1 MSTQKADGSLLFETK
16 VDEKGFDSGVKKLG
30 GIAAKGMAAVGA
42 SIVAAGTTVAG
53 LGAAAIKV
61 GIEFESAFAGVKKT
75 VDASDEQ
82 LSALHDG
89 LIDLSKEIPVTAA
102 GLSAIAESAG
112 QLGIDVDNIE
122 EFTATMADL
131 SVATN
136 LTAEEAA
143 TSFARFANIVG
154 MSQENFDK
162 LGSVVVALGNNLA
175 TTEAE
180 ITAMAMR
187 IAGAGSQVGLTEA
200 QIMAFSGALSS
211 VGIEAEAGGTA
222 FSTLI
227 SKMSLAVAQGG
238 AALTDF
244 SDVAGMTGD
253 EFREA
258 FEQDAGQA
266 ILSFI
271 QGLARINDE
280 GGSAIKTL
288 DDIGLSDI
296 RMRDALLR
304 ASGASDVF
312 AEALDIAN
320 TAWDENIAL
329 SKEAEQRYKTME
341 SRLQLLKNSVSALG
355 IAIYESTDEGLGSA
369 VDLAMGWV
377 DELTQA
383 FSSGGT
389 RGLVL
394 AAGDILA
401 DMVSVLAE
409 KSGDLID
416 VGADAIDAFATGLR
430 RNAKNIATNLQKA
443 LKDAVSGLSKALPS
457 IAKAGVRL
465 ATELVGAIAESL
477 PDDLLPAAVDVFFDT
492 LVALLT
498 DLPTLIKVGAQF
510 AAGLV
515 EGIFSAIPRLLSGIG
530 DVFTALF
537 TDNFRIADAVTE
549 QTADMRAAVES
560 IQDEIARSNEAFAEQ
575 QDSILASAEVAE
587 QYAGV
592 IDRLS
597 GKDLNAGEMAE
608 LQAAVEG
615 LNTLYPDL
623 NLQIDE
629 QGRLIGIAKDEIYK
643 YIEASAQM
651 AMTEAY
657 LQKIRDNTAALVDVQ
672 IAQREAV
679 EEYDAALAQKNELEA
694 RQAELLQL
702 QTDLENGRASALMAN
717 TAAYI
722 EAIPALESYFVQLED
737 GTWALQ
743 EHVSLDQAFSA
754 AQTGLLNVL
763 GEVSNSIE
771 VQTGAMDTASG
782 TIGGLQGEIN
792 GLNEENARLAQMANE
807 SGAAIANAGAQASGA
822 AQSMGSAS
830 ASLGQYSEA
839 ASGAANAV
847 AEGMNNAAGAAST
860 LPTVANMAAQ
870 SAVTGIQNATAP
882 MAEAGQMMMQS
893 AVDGATSAAPELA
906 TAAGN
911 AVDAAASKAKGQT
924 AQCSTIGSQMV
935 QGMVNGVNSNS
946 GALATAMANCVSAG
960 IEAARRAANINS
972 PSRRTRDEVGKPL
985 AEGEEVGYVKQIEKS
1000 GRRMLEAQEDAVFDR
1015 LKKSAADTSTQGL
1028 TPIQAAPVP
1037 APVPTVIHRAGDTII
1052 IEKPCESP
1060 AETARQIEL
1069 AKKELADD

>member
-154 MSQENFDK
+154 MSQENFDR

-394 AAGDILA
+394 AAGDILS

-409 KSGDLID
+409 KSGDLIN

-430 RNAKNIATNLQKA
+430 RNAKSIATNLQKA
-443 LKDAVSGLSKALPS
+443 LQAGIRGLSKVLPS
-457 IAKAGVRL
+457 VAKAGMKIVV
-465 ATELVGAIAESL
+465 ELVGAIADSL
-477 PDDLLPAAVDVFFDT
+477 PDMLPAAVDMFFDT

-510 AAGLV
+510 AVGLV

-537 TDNFRIADAVTE
+537 TDNFRIADAVAE

-657 LQKIRDNTAALVDVQ
+657 LQKIRDNTEKLVEAQV
-672 IAQREAV
+672 AQRTAV
-679 EEYDAALAQKNELEA
+679 DEYDAALAQKNELEA
-694 RQAELLQL
+694 RQAELQQL
-702 QTDLENGRASALMAN
+702 QTELCNSATTALLNN

-722 EAIPALESYFVQLED
+722 EACPSLAQYFVQLED
-737 GTWALQ
+737 GTWTLSETAELSR
-743 EHVSLDQAFSA
+743 VLA
-754 AQTGLLNVL
+754 AAEDGLYLAVT
-763 GEVSNSIE
+763 ETSTAIQ
-771 VQTGAMDTASG
+771 VQQGAMDTASG

-1000 GRRMLEAQEDAVFDR
+1000 GRRMLAAQEDAVFDR

-1037 APVPTVIHRAGDTII
+1037 APVPTVIQRAGDTII

>member
-42 SIVAAGTTVAG
+42 SIVAGGTTVAG

-341 SRLQLLKNSVSALG
+341 SRLQLLKNSVAALG

-401 DMVSVLAE
+401 DTVSVLAE

-477 PDDLLPAAVDVFFDT
+477 PDLLPAAVDVFFDT

-510 AAGLV
+510 AVGLV
-515 EGIFSAIPRLLSGIG
+515 EGIFSAIPRLLSGVG

-537 TDNFRIADAVTE
+537 TDNFRIADAVAE
-549 QTADMRAAVES
+549 QTADMRAAFEN
-560 IQDEIARSNEAFAEQ
+560 IQDEIAQANEAFADQ
-575 QDSILASAEVAE
+575 QESILASAEVAE
-587 QYAGV
+587 QYAGI

-597 GKDLNAGEMAE
+597 GKDLNAEEMAQ

-615 LNTLYPDL
+615 LNALYPDL

-629 QGRLIGIAKDEIYK
+629 QGRLIGIAKDEIHE
-643 YIEASAQM
+643 YIQASTQM
-651 AMTEAY
+651 ALTEAY
-657 LQKIRDNTAALVDVQ
+657 LQKIKDNTAALVDVQ

-1000 GRRMLEAQEDAVFDR
+1000 GRRMLAAQEDAVFDR

-1037 APVPTVIHRAGDTII
+1037 APVPTVIQRAGDTII

>member
-42 SIVAAGTTVAG
+42 SIVAAGTAVAG
-53 LGAAAIKV
+53 LGAAAIRV

-89 LIDLSKEIPVTAA
+89 LIGLSKEIPMMAA

-154 MSQENFDK
+154 MSQEDFDK

-200 QIMAFSGALSS
+200 QIMAFSSALSS

-266 ILSFI
+266 ILAFI

-341 SRLQLLKNSVSALG
+341 SRLQLLKNSVAALG

-383 FSSGGT
+383 FSRHGI

-401 DMVSVLAE
+401 DMVAGLAD

-416 VGADAIDAFATGLR
+416 VGADVIDAFATGLR
-430 RNAKNIATNLQKA
+430 RNAKSIATNLQKA
-443 LKDAVSGLSKALPS
+443 LKDAVAGLGKVLPS
-457 IAKAGVRL
+457 VAKAGIKL

-477 PDDLLPAAVDVFFDT
+477 PDLLPAAVDMFFDT

-498 DLPTLIKVGAQF
+498 DLPTLIKVGVQF
-510 AAGLV
+510 VTGLV
-515 EGIFSAIPRLLSGIG
+515 EGIISVIPRLLSGIG

-537 TDNFRIADAVTE
+537 TDNFRIADAVEE

-597 GKDLNAGEMAE
+597 GKDLNAGEMAQ

-623 NLQIDE
+623 NVQIDE

-657 LQKIRDNTAALVDVQ
+657 LQKIRDNTEKLVEVQ
-672 IAQREAV
+672 VAQREAE
-679 EEYDAALAQKNELEA
+679 EEYDTALAQRNELEA
-694 RQAELLQL
+694 RQAELQQL
-702 QTDLENGRASALMAN
+702 QTELCNSATTALLNN

-722 EAIPALESYFVQLED
+722 EACPSLAQYFVQLED
-737 GTWALQ
+737 GTWTLSETAELSR
-743 EHVSLDQAFSA
+743 VLA
-754 AQTGLLNVL
+754 AAEDGLYLAVT
-763 GEVSNSIE
+763 ETSTAIQ
-771 VQTGAMDTASG
+771 VQQGAMDTASG
-782 TIGGLQGEIN
+782 SIGGLQGEIN

-822 AQSMGSAS
+822 AQSMSSAS

-860 LPTVANMAAQ
+860 LSATASSAAQ
-870 SAVTGIQNATAP
+870 AAVTEVQNASAP
-882 MAEAGQMMMQS
+882 MAEAGQAMTQS
-893 AVDGATSAAPELA
+893 AADGAASAASDLA
-906 TAAGN
+906 AAAGN
-911 AVDAAASKAKGQT
+911 AVDSAAAKAQEKT
-924 AQCSTIGSQMV
+924 AQFSTIGSQMV

-946 GALATAMANCVSAG
+946 GTLATAMANCVSAG

-1000 GRRMLEAQEDAVFDR
+1000 GRRMLAAQEDAVFNR
-1015 LKKSAADTSTQGL
+1015 LKKSAADTGAQGL
-1028 TPIQAAPVP
+1028 TPIQAAPAPSP
-1037 APVPTVIHRAGDTII
+1037 APTVIQRAGDTII
-1052 IEKPCESP
+1052 IEQPCESP

>member
-42 SIVAAGTTVAG
+42 SIVAAGTAVAG
-53 LGAAAIKV
+53 LGAAAIRV

-89 LIDLSKEIPVTAA
+89 LIGLSKEIPMTAA

-154 MSQENFDK
+154 MSQEDFDK

-200 QIMAFSGALSS
+200 QIMAFSSALSS

-266 ILSFI
+266 ILAFI

-341 SRLQLLKNSVSALG
+341 SRLQLLKNSLAALG

-383 FSSGGT
+383 FSRHGI

-401 DMVSVLAE
+401 DMVAGLAD

-416 VGADAIDAFATGLR
+416 VGADVIDAFATGLR
-430 RNAKNIATNLQKA
+430 RNAKSIATNLQKA
-443 LKDAVSGLSKALPS
+443 LKDAVAGLGKVLPS
-457 IAKAGVRL
+457 VAKAGIKL
-465 ATELVGAIAESL
+465 ASELVGAIAESL
-477 PDDLLPAAVDVFFDT
+477 PDLLPAAVDMFFDT

-498 DLPTLIKVGAQF
+498 DLPTLIKVGVQF
-510 AAGLV
+510 VTGLV
-515 EGIFSAIPRLLSGIG
+515 EGIISVIPRLLSGIG

-537 TDNFRIADAVTE
+537 TDNFRIADAVEE

-597 GKDLNAGEMAE
+597 GKDLNAGEMAQ

-623 NLQIDE
+623 NVQIDE

-657 LQKIRDNTAALVDVQ
+657 LQKIRDNTEKLVEVQ
-672 IAQREAV
+672 VAQREAE
-679 EEYDAALAQKNELEA
+679 EEYDTALAQRNELEA
-694 RQAELLQL
+694 RQAELQQL
-702 QTDLENGRASALMAN
+702 QTELCNSATTALLNN

-722 EAIPALESYFVQLED
+722 EACPSLAQYFVQLED
-737 GTWALQ
+737 GTWTLSETAELSR
-743 EHVSLDQAFSA
+743 VLA
-754 AQTGLLNVL
+754 AAEDGLYLAVT
-763 GEVSNSIE
+763 ETSTAIQ
-771 VQTGAMDTASG
+771 VQQGAMDTASG
-782 TIGGLQGEIN
+782 SIGGLQGEIN

-822 AQSMGSAS
+822 AQSMSSAS

-860 LPTVANMAAQ
+860 LSATASSAAQ
-870 SAVTGIQNATAP
+870 AAVTEVQNASAP
-882 MAEAGQMMMQS
+882 MAEAGQAMTQS
-893 AVDGATSAAPELA
+893 AADGAASAASDLA
-906 TAAGN
+906 AAAGN
-911 AVDAAASKAKGQT
+911 AVDSAAAKAQEKT
-924 AQCSTIGSQMV
+924 AQFSTIGSQMV

-946 GALATAMANCVSAG
+946 GTLATAMANCVSAG

-1000 GRRMLEAQEDAVFDR
+1000 GRRMLAAQEDAVFNR
-1015 LKKSAADTSTQGL
+1015 LKKSAADTGAQGL
-1028 TPIQAAPVP
+1028 TPIQAAPAPSPRPYGYP
-1037 APVPTVIHRAGDTII
+1037 AGRRYHYH
-1052 IEKPCESP
+1052 
-1060 AETARQIEL
+1060 
-1069 AKKELADD
+1069 

>member
-42 SIVAAGTTVAG
+42 SIVAAGTAVAG
-53 LGAAAIKV
+53 LGAAAIRV

-89 LIDLSKEIPVTAA
+89 LIGLSKEIPMTAA

-154 MSQENFDK
+154 MSQEDFDK

-200 QIMAFSGALSS
+200 QIMAFSSALSS

-266 ILSFI
+266 ILAFI

-341 SRLQLLKNSVSALG
+341 SRLQLLKNSVAALG

-383 FSSGGT
+383 FSRHGI

-401 DMVSVLAE
+401 DMVAGLAD

-416 VGADAIDAFATGLR
+416 VGADVIDAFATGLR
-430 RNAKNIATNLQKA
+430 RNAKSIATNLQKA
-443 LKDAVSGLSKALPS
+443 LKDAVAGLGKVLPS
-457 IAKAGVRL
+457 VAKAGIKL

-477 PDDLLPAAVDVFFDT
+477 PDLLPAAVDMFFDT

-498 DLPTLIKVGAQF
+498 DLPTLIKVGVQF
-510 AAGLV
+510 VTGLV
-515 EGIFSAIPRLLSGIG
+515 EGIISVIPRLLSGIG

-537 TDNFRIADAVTE
+537 TDNFRIADAVEE

-597 GKDLNAGEMAE
+597 GKDLNAGEMAQ

-623 NLQIDE
+623 NVQIDE

-657 LQKIRDNTAALVDVQ
+657 LQKIRDNTEKLVEVQ
-672 IAQREAV
+672 VAQREAE
-679 EEYDAALAQKNELEA
+679 EEYDTALAQRNELEA
-694 RQAELLQL
+694 RQAELQQL
-702 QTDLENGRASALMAN
+702 QTELCNSATTALLNN

-722 EAIPALESYFVQLED
+722 EACPSLAQYFVQLED
-737 GTWALQ
+737 GTWTLSETAELSR
-743 EHVSLDQAFSA
+743 VLA
-754 AQTGLLNVL
+754 AAEDGLYLAVT
-763 GEVSNSIE
+763 ETSTAIQ
-771 VQTGAMDTASG
+771 VQQGAMDTASG
-782 TIGGLQGEIN
+782 SIGGLQGEIN

-822 AQSMGSAS
+822 AQSMSSAS

-860 LPTVANMAAQ
+860 LSATASSAAQ
-870 SAVTGIQNATAP
+870 AAVTEVQNASAP
-882 MAEAGQMMMQS
+882 MAEAGQAMTQS
-893 AVDGATSAAPELA
+893 AADGAASAASDLA
-906 TAAGN
+906 AAAGN
-911 AVDAAASKAKGQT
+911 AVDSAAAKAQEKT
-924 AQCSTIGSQMV
+924 AQFSTIGSQMV

-946 GALATAMANCVSAG
+946 GTLATAMANCVSAG

-1000 GRRMLEAQEDAVFDR
+1000 GRRMLAAQEDAVFNR
-1015 LKKSAADTSTQGL
+1015 LKKSAADTGAQGL
-1028 TPIQAAPVP
+1028 TPIQAAPAPSP
-1037 APVPTVIHRAGDTII
+1037 APTVIQRAGDTII
-1052 IEKPCESP
+1052 IEQPCESP